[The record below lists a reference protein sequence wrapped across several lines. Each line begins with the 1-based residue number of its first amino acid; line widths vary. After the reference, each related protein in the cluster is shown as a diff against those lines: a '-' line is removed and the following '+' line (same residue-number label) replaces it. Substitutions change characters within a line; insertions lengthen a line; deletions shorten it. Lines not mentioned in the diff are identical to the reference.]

1 VKKNNARLKQTF
13 GKILLQFRNEKNVS
27 QQEVA
32 DNCDLERA
40 YVSRLERGLLQPSL
54 ATIIKLAEYFKI
66 EPGDLVSQVYSML
79 KKKR

>member
-1 VKKNNARLKQTF
+1 MENNVRLKQAF

-32 DNCDLERA
+32 DNCNLERA
-40 YVSRLERGLLQPSL
+40 YISRLERGLLQPSL

-66 EPGDLVSQVYSML
+66 EPGELVSQVYSTL